1 MSNGIKQYICKN
13 AGTVVFTVVPKK
25 KQKTK
30 KTHTINPCNITSYFQ
45 SNPKNIAL

>member
-25 KQKTK
+25 NKKQKKPT
-30 KTHTINPCNITSYFQ
+30 P
-45 SNPKNIAL
+45 

>member
-13 AGTVVFTVVPKK
+13 AGTRVFTVVPKK
-25 KQKTK
+25 KSTNR
-30 KTHTINPCNITSYFQ
+30 TINPRNITSYFQ